1 MWACVIN
8 RDGESKTYIIV
19 ATDKLPLRLE
29 PDPQIRA
36 VPELLTHAETAAR
49 VAGRRV
55 FVFINAAHVAPT
67 PRRHSGRP
75 ALAHAAR
82 RHTVLIAAKV
92 GKARRMP
99 LVHPGKLQIV
109 QQIDHI
115 SRLVT
120 PSTEDRRGGK
130 EGVSTVRYRGCP

>member
-82 RHTVLIAAKV
+82 RHTVLIAAKEI
-92 GKARRMP
+92 GRASCRERC
-99 LVHPGKLQIV
+99 
-109 QQIDHI
+109 
-115 SRLVT
+115 
-120 PSTEDRRGGK
+120 
-130 EGVSTVRYRGCP
+130 VSTCRSRRPPCHQKKKKSNSQ

>member
-1 MWACVIN
+1 MRISDWSSDVCSSDLRLEKSRSQRRVAVFPEKRWSCLIN

-55 FVFINAAHVAPT
+55 FVFITAALIAPT
-67 PRRHSGRP
+67 PRRHSRRP
-75 ALAHAAR
+75 ALAPAAR
-82 RHTVLIAAKV
+82 PPTAL
-92 GKARRMP
+92 
-99 LVHPGKLQIV
+99 
-109 QQIDHI
+109 
-115 SRLVT
+115 
-120 PSTEDRRGGK
+120 
-130 EGVSTVRYRGCP
+130 